1 MSRTAAIAGALAVW
15 TCLLSLT
22 GAAAAP
28 KLAAGSSVLVDRE
41 TGTVLYEGNARERRP
56 MASTTKIMTALLAV
70 EHCGPDEIVT
80 ASPRAAEVHNSG
92 SSLGLAAGER
102 MRMDDLLSALLLKSA
117 NDVAIAI
124 GEHVGGNLATFIGL
138 MNARAREL
146 GAENTHFTNPH
157 GLYEADHYS
166 TAYDLALIAREA
178 VRRPRLRALVAAKT
192 ASIERPDTLGTQSLI
207 SHNKLLWRAPFV
219 DGVKTG
225 YVRQSGHCLVASGSK
240 DGWQLIAVVLDSRD
254 MYGEALALLEY
265 GFAEFQRHVYAEAG
279 AAVGRAQ
286 VRRGR
291 QHSVPALC
299 RESVTSVTGPGL
311 EGEGRLE
318 VALSALAAPVEAGTP
333 VGEARLVVD
342 GEVVS
347 RHVLTA
353 GESVP
358 RSRWWVMGGWLL
370 RGVLVLGMLAVV
382 IRTSAKAIKVCRRRR
397 GGLSPQGGRPGA
409 RGTGAR

>member
-1 MSRTAAIAGALAVW
+1 MSRTAAIAGALAAW
-15 TCLLSLT
+15 TCLLSLA
-22 GAAAAP
+22 GAAAPP

-41 TGTVLYEGNARERRP
+41 TGTVLFEQNARARRP

-102 MRMDDLLSALLLKSA
+102 VRMEDLLPALLLKSA

-124 GEHVGGNLATFIGL
+124 GEHVGGSLESFIGM

-166 TAYDLALIAREA
+166 TAYDLAVIAREA
-178 VRRPRLRALVAAKT
+178 LRHPRLRALVAAKT
-192 ASIERPDTLGTQSLI
+192 ASIERPDTLGTQDLI
-207 SHNKLLWRAPFV
+207 NHNKLLWRAPFV

-225 YVRQSGHCLVASGSK
+225 YVRQSGHCLVASGTK
-240 DGWQLIAVVLDSRD
+240 DGWQLIAVVLDSPD

-265 GFAEFQRHVYAEAG
+265 GFTEFQRHVYAESG
-279 AAVGRAQ
+279 AAVGRAE

-291 QHSVPALC
+291 QNSVPALC
-299 RESVTSVTGPGL
+299 GESVTSVTGPGL
-311 EGEGRLE
+311 PGEGRLE
-318 VALSALAAPVEAGTP
+318 VTLSALEAPVAAGAP
-333 VGEARLVVD
+333 VGEVRLVVGD
-342 GEVVS
+342 EVVS
-347 RHVLTA
+347 RGVLTA

-358 RSRWWVMGGWLL
+358 RSPWWMIGGWLL
-370 RGVLVLGMLAVV
+370 RAFLALGILALV
-382 IRTSAKAIKVCRRRR
+382 IRTSAKAIKAHRRRR
-397 GGLSPQGGRPGA
+397 GGFSPQGGRSGA
-409 RGTGAR
+409 RGTGKR